1 MEQWSPP
8 IAGRGV
14 GKGPKPCQ
22 AFHLIRA
29 PRRRCGSIRAVAR
42 VRPASPGRSQP
53 DTMPDS
59 AFSPTLELFLLAIP
73 VACVSWTVT
82 HEKMFL
88 EPREW
93 CARRSVAC
101 RGFLWR
107 KFFYLFTCEYCF
119 SHWVTIGFLI
129 MTGFK
134 LMYDDFRGYIISFFS
149 LVFVANAYLNLYS
162 RLRVDIT
169 SEKKEIEAKEKA
181 IEKMETE
188 IRSTSAAAEATGSDG
203 HHRDG

>member
-1 MEQWSPP
+1 MP
-8 IAGRGV
+8 ILTELYWL
-14 GKGPKPCQ
+14 
-22 AFHLIRA
+22 LIL
-29 PRRRCGSIRAVAR
+29 SFV
-42 VRPASPGRSQP
+42 
-53 DTMPDS
+53 
-59 AFSPTLELFLLAIP
+59 
-73 VACVSWTVT
+73 VACVAWTVT
-82 HEKMFL
+82 QETIFEEWREAAKKRSEKSANVL
-88 EPREW
+88 
-93 CARRSVAC
+93 V
-101 RGFLWR
+101 R
-107 KFFYLFTCEYCF
+107 KFFYVWTCEYCF

-188 IRSTSAAAEATGSDG
+188 IRSTSPAAEPTGSDG